1 MTFSPLRF
9 VHFALLAAVLIS
21 LLGAPAAHADSPPTK
36 LGMGLYLESYAAR
49 DAIFQMHP
57 AVVLMQ
63 DPSLKL
69 PHEIK
74 EKLPKTL
81 IIGRY
86 SVEDTVTPEGAVRY
100 ADAIDAKFGSLK
112 GAITAWTFYNE
123 PGVQKPGEAAAFD
136 RAQEAFAQ
144 RMHQHGWRVAGFN
157 FGVGVLEPGDYP
169 RLFPRS
175 LPLVDYIG
183 VHAYGSEKDFFMSG
197 PDRDYYALRYRK
209 IRAATLAAGFDKPF
223 VLTET
228 GTWSGWKGKASVGDV
243 VQDYMWLEREI
254 EKDDYVVGQVP
265 FLLDGF
271 AWDGFRLL
279 DTDAVTQFTATNQ
292 NRAPANYA
300 TRTPTPTVT
309 STPVHTPTPPS
320 PTILDILAQIPSLEE
335 ARRHLPV
342 LQALMRLPP
351 EMRAAASKQVADQ
364 LGISQV
370 TLYQWLTWLEVNG
383 ELGDLTPATPTPIP
397 TPVPQ
402 ATPAPEAVRTEHRV
416 FLPAVIQNVAPPTP
430 RPSPTGSPAPTLS
443 STAAP
448 SATPLPTIATREPEV
463 PHRNGPQ

>member
-9 VHFALLAAVLIS
+9 VHIAVLAAVLVS
-21 LLGAPAAHADSPPTK
+21 LFAVPAARADSPPTK
-36 LGMGLYLESYAAR
+36 LGIGLYLESYAAR

-86 SVEDTVTPEGAVRY
+86 SVEDTVTPEGAIRY

-136 RAQEAFAQ
+136 QAQAAFAQ
-144 RMHQHGWRVAGFN
+144 RMHTHGWRVVGFD

-228 GTWSGWKGKASVGDV
+228 GTWSGWKGKAGVSDV

-254 EKDDYVVGQVP
+254 EKDDYVIGQVP

-279 DTDAVTQFTATNQ
+279 DTEAVDLFSATNQ
-292 NRAPANYA
+292 DRAPANYA
-300 TRTPTPTVT
+300 TRTPTPTPTGT
-309 STPVHTPTPPS
+309 STPAAATATPTPGV
-320 PTILDILAQIPSLEE
+320 LDILVRIPSLEE
-335 ARRHLPV
+335 ARQHIPV

-370 TLYQWLTWLEVNG
+370 TLYQWLSWLEVNG
-383 ELGDLTPATPTPIP
+383 ELGDLTPATPTP
-397 TPVPQ
+397 
-402 ATPAPEAVRTEHRV
+402 ATPPAPDATRVEHRV
-416 FLPAVIQNVAPPTP
+416 FLPLVAQDVAPPTP
-430 RPSPTGSPAPTLS
+430 RPSPTATPAPTLS
-443 STAAP
+443 SAAAP
-448 SATPLPTIATREPEV
+448 SVTPLPTTTATREPE
-463 PHRNGPQ
+463 PAHRNGPQ

>member
-183 VHAYGSEKDFFMSG
+183 VHAYGSQQDFFMNG
-197 PDRDYYALRYRK
+197 PDRDFYALRYRK

-228 GTWSGWKGKASVGDV
+228 GTWSAWKDRASVGQV
-243 VQDYMWLEREI
+243 VADYMWLEREI

-279 DTDAVTQFTATNQ
+279 DTEAVAQFSATNQ
-292 NRAPANYA
+292 DRAPASYA
-300 TRTPTPTVT
+300 TRTPTPTA
-309 STPVHTPTPPS
+309 TPIGTPTPS
-320 PTILDILAQIPSLEE
+320 ILDILARIPSLDE
-335 ARRHLPV
+335 ARQHIPE
-342 LQALMRLPP
+342 LQALMHLPP
-351 EMRAAASKQVADQ
+351 EMRGAASKQLADR

-370 TLYQWLTWLEVNG
+370 TLYQWLTWLEVDG
-383 ELGDLTPATPTPIP
+383 ELGDLTPATPTPAATP
-397 TPVPQ
+397 TPV
-402 ATPAPEAVRTEHRV
+402 AGRGEHQV
-416 FLPAVIQNVAPPTP
+416 FLPLVAQNVAPPTP
-430 RPSPTGSPAPTLS
+430 RPSPTATPAATLS
-443 STAAP
+443 SLAVP
-448 SATPLPTIATREPEV
+448 SATPLPRTATSERPL
-463 PHRNGPQ
+463 RNGPQ